1 MLGRNRLLVLVSLL
15 IAAVILAS
23 SPQVSVGQFIPCRI
37 VNLNL
42 TVPDVVGAGQPF
54 QVTSTLTVSCDPGV
68 LPVVR
73 VDLVDASTSQTLSTL
88 SLPYYPS
95 SSSFT
100 VPVVN
105 QATARGTV
113 GSWSLQVHAYVISGI
128 NGQVV
133 ASTSQLFQINV
144 VPYVPQVTTTQTIE
158 TATVQPIATAI
169 GSITATASASILT
182 STTVQE
188 TMSAAQTN
196 QVTSNTSTSNDLT
209 AQVLPIIAV
218 LIVALAVVGVLA
230 LGRRKR
236 AGKSGEMTNYC
247 GQCGAKLEGDAAFC
261 ANCGAKRSK

>member
-1 MLGRNRLLVLVSLL
+1 MFGPNRILVLVSLS
-15 IAAVILAS
+15 IAAVIVAS

-37 VNLNL
+37 VNLTL
-42 TVPDVVGAGQPF
+42 TVPGAVEAGQPF
-54 QVTSTLTVSCDPGV
+54 QVTSTLTVSCDPSV
-68 LPVVR
+68 LPIVR

-113 GSWSLQVHAYVISGI
+113 GSWSLQVRAYVISGI
-128 NGQVV
+128 NGQVA

-158 TATVQPIATAI
+158 TATAQP
-169 GSITATASASILT
+169 SISATASASILT

-188 TMSAAQTN
+188 TTSPAAQTN
-196 QVTSNTSTSNDLT
+196 QVASNTSTANDLT
-209 AQVLPIIAV
+209 SQVLPIAAV
-218 LIVALAVVGVLA
+218 LIVAVAVVGVLA

-236 AGKSGEMTNYC
+236 TGKSTEMTKYC
-247 GQCGAKLEGDAAFC
+247 GQCGAKLEGNAAFC
-261 ANCGAKRSK
+261 ANCGSKRSK